1 MDRIEA
7 LRIIKE
13 KLPEKRYLHTLGVV
27 ETAVKLADHYQEDKE
42 KAELAAILHDYA
54 KFFPVKEMKKIMIEQ
69 QMDPRLLE
77 FNPELWHAP
86 VAAYIAESEFGIID
100 KNVLH
105 AIQFHTSGR
114 ANMSLL
120 EKIVYIADYIEP
132 GRNFPGVEEVRLAAM
147 ENIDRAMVLAL
158 RNTMNF
164 LTEKQQPIFPDT
176 LAAYNSII
184 LNREELF

>member
-13 KLPEKRYLHTLGVV
+13 KLPDKRYVHTLGVV
-27 ETAVKLADHYQEDKE
+27 ETAIKLADHYHEDSE

-54 KFFPVKEMKKIMIEQ
+54 KFFPINEMKKIIIDQ
-69 QMDPRLLE
+69 KMDPRLLE
-77 FNPELWHAP
+77 FNPELWHGP
-86 VAAYIAESEFGIID
+86 VAAYIAEKEFGIHD
-100 KNVLH
+100 KDVLH
-105 AIQFHTSGR
+105 AIQYHTSGR

-132 GRNFPGVEEVRLAAM
+132 GRNFPGVEEARLAAI

-158 RNTMNF
+158 KNTMNY
-164 LTEKQQPIFPDT
+164 LMVKKQPIFPDT
-176 LAAYNSII
+176 LATYNSIL